1 LIFWNLAHPSQIPYY
16 GCESRHRIYGI
27 MKDGNFFENPSKRL
41 WELHNQ
47 STRTLRSHRSSSQT
61 LRNFS
66 TSTQAKP
73 SPTSS
78 NASKGFPVGTAQEI
92 QHFLTSHV
100 TINAFGQITS
110 LPSSVDF
117 TKPAVLDPTVPHAPK
132 RLTRLNAEETELAIA
147 NALKYFHQSLH
158 STLRPICEMELQT
171 YGHIYFYHLQPPQ
184 HIWAIPYPEIP
195 GKTMEARAMT
205 HMILNNLNPEVAQFP
220 QELITYGGNGAVF
233 SNWAQF
239 HITIQMLGKMNA
251 NQCLSM
257 SSGHPQGLFPK
268 SASSDTPSAV
278 ISNGMMIPMYSTPE
292 QLDRLY
298 ALGVSMYG
306 QMTAGSWMYIGPQGI
321 VHGTTLTVA
330 QAMAM
335 QGKETGNTTNCRG
348 KVFLTSGL
356 GGMSGAQPKAATING
371 AICVIAEVDA
381 SALRK
386 RHEQGWLDEYYTTPE
401 EVMRRAKKAQDQKES
416 ISIGYLGNV
425 IELWEYLA
433 STPVTERC
441 LVAVGSDQTSLHNP
455 YNGGYYPIGLTFEQS
470 NELMSSNPTEF
481 KKQIQL
487 SLHRHLTAINAV
499 RRSDHM
505 LFFDYGNAFLL
516 ECHRA
521 GCNVDHT
528 IPSYVE
534 CIMGPEFFD
543 YGFGPYRWV
552 CTSGDINDLSLTDS
566 IAAMVLKD
574 QMNDV
579 MNVNILSQLRAN
591 YDWITSA
598 MENQLV
604 VGSKARILYSDLEG
618 RIECAIRMNQAIAK
632 GLIKDP
638 IVIGRDH
645 HDVSGT
651 DSPWRETANVKD
663 GSNLTA
669 DMSVQNVIGDAMRG
683 ATWVS
688 LHNGGGT
695 GWGVASNGGFGLVLD
710 GTERAE
716 RRAKD
721 MIFFDV
727 ANGLTRRARAG
738 NPHAMETIQRL
749 AKKFPDYQPFLPAIQ
764 E

>member
-1 LIFWNLAHPSQIPYY
+1 
-16 GCESRHRIYGI
+16 
-27 MKDGNFFENPSKRL
+27 MKNGKMFENPSQRL
-41 WELHNQ
+41 WELHTRSAQ
-47 STRTLRSHRSSSQT
+47 SLRSHRSQNQT
-61 LRNFS
+61 IRSFS
-66 TSTQAKP
+66 TQTKP
-73 SPTSS
+73 VT
-78 NASKGFPVGTAQEI
+78 AAGVTATGGFPVGTIKEI
-92 QHFLTSHV
+92 QTYLTDYV
-100 TINAFGQITS
+100 KINSWGQITS

-117 TKPAVLDPTVPHAPK
+117 TQPASLDPTLPHAPK
-132 RLTRLNAEETELAIA
+132 RATHFTTQEDTNLAVT
-147 NALKYFHQSLH
+147 NALKYFHPSLH
-158 STLRPICEMELQT
+158 ALLRPHCLHELET
-171 YGHIYFYHLQPPQ
+171 YGHIYFYHLMPPQ
-184 HIWAIPYPEIP
+184 HLWAIPYDTLP
-195 GKTMEARAMT
+195 GSLMEGRAMT
-205 HMILNNLNPEVAQFP
+205 HMILNNLNPAVAQFP

-233 SNWAQF
+233 GNWAQF
-239 HITIQMLGKMNA
+239 HLTIHLLGKMKE

-268 SASSDTPSAV
+268 SPNSDTPSAV
-278 ISNGMMIPMYSTPE
+278 ISNGMMIPIYSTPE

-330 QAMAM
+330 QAIAM
-335 QGKETGNTTNCRG
+335 QQANLPTTSASTSPSTSGVSCRG
-348 KVFLTSGL
+348 KIFLTSGL

-371 AICVIAEVDA
+371 AICVIAEVDR
-381 SALRK
+381 SALVK
-386 RHEQGWLDEYYTTPE
+386 RHQQGWLDEYYLTPE
-401 EVMRRAKKAQDQKES
+401 EVIARAAQAQEKNES
-416 ISIGYLGNV
+416 LSIGYLGNV

-433 STPVTERC
+433 NTPPDRRRC
-441 LVAVGSDQTSLHNP
+441 VISVGSDQTSLHNP
-455 YNGGYYPIGLTFEQS
+455 YNGGYYPVGYSFEEA
-470 NELMSSNPTEF
+470 NELMSKNPQLF
-481 KKQIQL
+481 KQEIQK
-487 SLHRHLTAINAV
+487 SLHRHLNAV
-499 RRSDHM
+499 NTVRHTDSM

-521 GCNVDHT
+521 GCVVDT
-528 IPSYVE
+528 SIPSYVE

-552 CTSGDINDLSLTDS
+552 CTSGEPNDLQITDT
-566 IAAMVLKD
+566 IASEVLRD
-574 QMNDV
+574 QMSDPANGK
-579 MNVNILSQLRAN
+579 IHSQLTAN
-591 YDWITSA
+591 YEWITSA
-598 MENQLV
+598 MENKLV
-604 VGSKARILYSDLEG
+604 VGSQARILYSDLEG
-618 RIECAIRMNQAIAK
+618 RIECAVRMNHAIRDK
-632 GLIKDP
+632 KILSP

-651 DSPWRETANVKD
+651 DSPWRETSNIKD

-716 RRAKD
+716 RRARE

-749 AKKFPDYQPFLPAIQ
+749 AKRFPDYQPFLPALGEQ